1 MCPFDHQALLVTGTA
16 SSLRHALMLAWMQE
30 GVSVEPGNLERV
42 RMHGGEVVDQI
53 RKVGGKAI
61 FVAADVAAVKHLV
74 DMIGGD

>member
-1 MCPFDHQALLVTGTA
+1 
-16 SSLRHALMLAWMQE
+16 MQE